1 MENKTAR
8 RTLYKVLRKT
18 GVSRNDIELDA
29 TFQEDLKFD
38 QLDWTLFLFYLEEQI
53 NINIKDDE
61 ARQLHQVKDSLVLLE
76 KIA

>member
-18 GVSRNDIELDA
+18 GVSRNDIELEA
-29 TFQEDLKFD
+29 SFQEDLKFD
-38 QLDWTLFLFYLEEQI
+38 QLDWTLFLFYLEESI
-53 NINIKDDE
+53 NASIEDDQASE
-61 ARQLHQVKDSLVLLE
+61 LYQVKDSLKLLE

>member
-18 GVSRNDIELDA
+18 GVSRSDIELDA
-29 TFQEDLKFD
+29 SVREDLKFD
-38 QLDWTLFLFYLEEQI
+38 QLDWTLFLFYLEEQFHI
-53 NINIKDDE
+53 NNKDDQ
-61 ARQLHQVKDSLVLLE
+61 ARQLHQVKDSLRLLE

>member
-18 GVSRNDIELDA
+18 GVSRNDIELEA
-29 TFQEDLKFD
+29 SFQEDLKFD
-38 QLDWTLFLFYLEEQI
+38 QLDWTLFLFYLEESI
-53 NINIKDDE
+53 NANIEDDQASE
-61 ARQLHQVKDSLVLLE
+61 LYQVKDSLKLLE

>member
-18 GVSRNDIELDA
+18 GVSRNDIELEA
-29 TFQEDLKFD
+29 SFQEDLKFD
-38 QLDWTLFLFYLEEQI
+38 QLDWTLFLFYLEESI
-53 NINIKDDE
+53 NVSIEDDQASE
-61 ARQLHQVKDSLVLLE
+61 LYQVKDSLKLLE